1 MFIID
6 NIIISPLN
14 RRIALR
20 GDVDDNEILRPTTAK
35 KQQHKNSNNTYLS
48 GNSTNSLTHL
58 QHLYGSVYL
67 EGAPRKIQ
75 AKVNNQAVTQYTAPR
90 PIAWRL
96 SREVNCLPLVLA
108 APFSQLHRVV
118 GQRPEGGIA
127 PQETACR
134 AVFPILTTVRWN
146 IKHQCTAGNIEWP
159 LRIRP
164 PCTRR

>member
-58 QHLYGSVYL
+58 QHLYGSKALPVKSKQKWTIRPLLSIPLLGQSHEGCL
-67 EGAPRKIQ
+67 ERW
-75 AKVNNQAVTQYTAPR
+75 TAS
-90 PIAWRL
+90 L
-96 SREVNCLPLVLA
+96 LVLA

-127 PQETACR
+127 PRETACR
-134 AVFPILTTVRWN
+134 AVLPILTTVRWN